1 MNKCFWKKQGNEH
14 TCKSAIYTNQNEKLI
29 QQKCTIEYY
38 PKLDPDPDIL
48 DAGNYILLGNFPLP
62 WNYFCKQKDEILNS
76 NFRKFLCDHKET

>member
-1 MNKCFWKKQGNEH
+1 MLALDKGIFGYTVPIN
-14 TCKSAIYTNQNEKLI
+14 TCESAIYTNQNEKLI

-62 WNYFCKQKDEILNS
+62 WTYFCEQKD
-76 NFRKFLCDHKET
+76 